1 VLPGGVCPMYRES
14 IKGSP
19 LDGGESSGEK
29 GDTRGGT
36 SSLPRMGSDGVN
48 SSLLF
53 MFSPI
58 CFSSLSS
65 DVLNHLYKGVVR
77 AVSHL
82 IESA

>member
-1 VLPGGVCPMYRES
+1 MLPGGVCPMYRES
-14 IKGSP
+14 SKGSP

-36 SSLPRMGSDGVN
+36 SSEPQTGSDGVN
-48 SSLLF
+48 SGLLS

-65 DVLNHLYKGVVR
+65 DVLDHLY
-77 AVSHL
+77 
-82 IESA
+82 